1 MSWLPGWNSIEG
13 SAKWGDI
20 FFWAGFSLL
29 VLLAACIVMSKVYGW
44 RKDALIT
51 VRNQLIAIAG
61 ELQPLQAPQAQPQP
75 GDQIEQQEQRERAA
89 AQERR
94 DAEAPGARVPDE
106 PAERGA
112 AEPPRQPDR
121 IARLQERPPR
131 ALTEA
136 QKKSVI
142 GALSPLRGQKFS
154 VVCIANDA
162 EGKSLAGEIVSVL
175 RAAGWDFPEGA
186 VAEAAYSK
194 EPIGL
199 SVMVNAG
206 QALAPSMLRPTSMLV
221 KAFADIGLMQR
232 DGALADPN
240 IPRDRIEIRVGR
252 NRNPP

>member
-13 SAKWGDI
+13 SARWGDI
-20 FFWAGFSLL
+20 FFWAGFTFL
-29 VLLAACIVMSKVYGW
+29 VLLAGCVVMSKVYGW

-61 ELQPLQAPQAQPQP
+61 ELQPLQTPQAPQQPPHQAEP
-75 GDQIEQQEQRERAA
+75 QEEREHAA
-89 AQERR
+89 AQEHS
-94 DAEAPGARVPDE
+94 DGEAAGTRVPDE
-106 PAERGA
+106 PAER
-112 AEPPRQPDR
+112 EPPRQPDR
-121 IARLQERPPR
+121 VARLQDRPPR
-131 ALTEA
+131 VLTDA

-154 VVCIANDA
+154 IVCIANDA
-162 EGKSLAGEIVSVL
+162 EGKKLAGEIVTVL

-186 VAEAAYSK
+186 VAEAAYTK
-194 EPIGL
+194 EPTGL

-221 KAFADIGLMQR
+221 KALADAGLMQR

-252 NRNPP
+252 NR

>member
-29 VLLAACIVMSKVYGW
+29 VLLAACILMSKVYGW
-44 RKDALIT
+44 RRDALIT

-75 GDQIEQQEQRERAA
+75 RDQTGPQEQREGAI
-89 AQERR
+89 ERR
-94 DAEAPGARVPDE
+94 DAEAPGARVPGE
-106 PAERGA
+106 PAERGV

-121 IARLQERPPR
+121 VARLQERPPR

-136 QKKSVI
+136 QKRSVI

-162 EGKSLAGEIVSVL
+162 EGKNLAGEIVTVL

-221 KAFADIGLMQR
+221 KAFADVGLMQR

-240 IPRDRIEIRVGR
+240 IARDRIEIRVGR
-252 NRNPP
+252 NR